1 MCKDKKF
8 STKTLSLRIFVIYM
22 KEYLTTKTSDDRII
36 FIDYL
41 RVVACFMVIL
51 VHCIEPFYL
60 NSEGTYIA
68 SYNDAL
74 WVTFVNSLLRIAVP
88 LFVISS
94 SYLLMPIKSDTTTF
108 YRRRFQRVAIPF
120 ILWSLAYAFIP
131 LWGSGGEVAIADNLK
146 HLSLNLMWHSG
157 HLWFVYMLIG
167 IYLFMPIISPW
178 LERVTKRGERV
189 FLTIWL
195 FSTAVPFFRK
205 LALSIRGTAEV
216 WGEASWNE
224 FGMLYYFS
232 GFIGYVVAAHYI
244 RKYVDWSITK
254 SLCVALS
261 MIAIGYASTALPFYL
276 QLPDN
281 YPIADTIDLA
291 VGLELSW
298 DFTTTGVA
306 LMSLGVFILFK
317 LIKRPTRGYRLIRNI
332 SNLSYGVYLLHMFIL
347 VAVFD
352 IVSSWSI
359 GTPLTMFVSAALTF
373 IVSVIITKLLSLLPK
388 SKYIIG

>member
-1 MCKDKKF
+1 MNNDHLINP
-8 STKTLSLRIFVIYM
+8 TER
-22 KEYLTTKTSDDRII
+22 RII
-36 FIDYL
+36 FLDYL

-88 LFVISS
+88 LFMMAS
-94 SYLLMPIKSDTTTF
+94 SYLLMPIITDTSTF
-108 YRRRFQRVAIPF
+108 YRRRFQRVVIPF

-131 LWGSGGEVAIADNLK
+131 MWGSGGEIDIAKNLSQ
-146 HLSLNLMWHSG
+146 LSLNLMWHSG
-157 HLWFVYMLIG
+157 HLWYVYMLIG
-167 IYLFMPIISPW
+167 IYLFMPILSPW
-178 LERVTKRGERV
+178 LERVTKRGERA
-189 FLTIWL
+189 FILLWL
-195 FSTAVPFFRK
+195 FSTAVPFFRE

-224 FGMLYYFS
+224 FGLLYYFS

-244 RKYVDWSITK
+244 RKYVDWGITK
-254 SLCVALS
+254 SLCVALP
-261 MIAIGYASTALPFYL
+261 MIVVGYAATALPFYL
-276 QLPDN
+276 QLPDS
-281 YPIADTIDLA
+281 YPIVDTIDLA

-306 LMSLGVFILFK
+306 LMSLGAFLLFK
-317 LIKRPTRGYRLIRNI
+317 LIKRPTKGYRLIRNV
-332 SNLSYGVYLLHMFIL
+332 SNLSYGVYLLHMFVL

-352 IVSSWSI
+352 IVSSWCL
-359 GTPLTMFVSAALTF
+359 GTPLTMFISAILTF
-373 IVSVIITKLLSLLPK
+373 IGSVILTKLLSLLPK

>member
-1 MCKDKKF
+1 
-8 STKTLSLRIFVIYM
+8 M
-22 KEYLTTKTSDDRII
+22 KEYPTTQATNDRII
-36 FIDYL
+36 FLDYL

-131 LWGSGGEVAIADNLK
+131 MWGSGGEVTIADNLK

-157 HLWFVYMLIG
+157 HLWFVYMLMG

-178 LERVTKRGERV
+178 LNRVTKRGERA

-195 FSTAVPFFRK
+195 FSTAVPFFRE

-254 SLCVALS
+254 SLCVALP

-281 YPIADTIDLA
+281 YPIVDTVDLA
-291 VGLELSW
+291 VRLELSW

-306 LMSLGVFILFK
+306 IMSLGVFILFK

>member
-1 MCKDKKF
+1 MNNDHLINP
-8 STKTLSLRIFVIYM
+8 TER
-22 KEYLTTKTSDDRII
+22 RII
-36 FIDYL
+36 FLDYL

-88 LFVISS
+88 LFMMTS
-94 SYLLMPIKSDTTTF
+94 SYLLLPITTDTSTF
-108 YRRRFQRVAIPF
+108 YRRRFQRVVIPF

-131 LWGSGGEVAIADNLK
+131 MWGSGGEIDIAKNLSQ
-146 HLSLNLMWHSG
+146 LSLNLMWHSG
-157 HLWFVYMLIG
+157 HLWYVYMLIG
-167 IYLFMPIISPW
+167 IYLFMPILSPW

-189 FLTIWL
+189 FLIIWL
-195 FSTAVPFFRK
+195 FSTAVPFFRE

-224 FGMLYYFS
+224 FGLLYYFS

-244 RKYVDWSITK
+244 RKYVDWGITK
-254 SLCVALS
+254 SLCVALP
-261 MIAIGYASTALPFYL
+261 MIVVGYAATALPFYL
-276 QLPDN
+276 QLPDS
-281 YPIADTIDLA
+281 YPIVDTIDLA

-306 LMSLGVFILFK
+306 LMSLGAFLLFK
-317 LIKRPTRGYRLIRNI
+317 LIKCPTKGYRLIRNV
-332 SNLSYGVYLLHMFIL
+332 SNLSYGVYLLHMFVL

-352 IVSSWSI
+352 IVSSWCL
-359 GTPLTMFVSAALTF
+359 GTPLTMFISAILTF
-373 IVSVIITKLLSLLPK
+373 IGSVILTKLLSLLPK